1 MNQWMS
7 QNSQYMGQWMGTMM
21 QNPQLRQQMYNYMLQ
36 NQDFMYDMMRN
47 STFQNNYMIPWIA
60 KNNLTNQASPENTI
74 NQTNT
79 MEGFNQTA
87 MLERGNV
94 AMGFDQMK
102 IHHQFMATSTGGE
115 IMIMSTNTTDTQTI
129 NEIKSHVKD
138 IQYEFSQGNFSKP
151 FYIHDQ
157 VVPGTDVMTAKKDL
171 IQYSIKDLDGGSAL
185 ILTTND
191 TELLNAIQQFMNF
204 QSSQHMGH

>member
-1 MNQWMS
+1 MNKKISIIVGGIIFVIIVTTFYFIQTGS
-7 QNSQYMGQWMGTMM
+7 KVNIISE
-21 QNPQLRQQMYNYMLQ
+21 NPSNI
-36 NQDFMYDMMRN
+36 
-47 STFQNNYMIPWIA
+47 T
-60 KNNLTNQASPENTI
+60 AS
-74 NQTNT
+74 
-79 MEGFNQTA
+79 FNQTA
-87 MLERGNV
+87 MLERGNM
-94 AMGFDQMK
+94 AMGFNQTK
-102 IHHQFMATSTGGE
+102 IHHHFMSTTTGGE

-129 NEIKSHVKD
+129 NEIRSHVKD

-157 VVPGTDVMTAKKDL
+157 IVPGTDVLTAKKDL
-171 IQYSIKDLDGGSAL
+171 IQYSIKDIDGGSVL